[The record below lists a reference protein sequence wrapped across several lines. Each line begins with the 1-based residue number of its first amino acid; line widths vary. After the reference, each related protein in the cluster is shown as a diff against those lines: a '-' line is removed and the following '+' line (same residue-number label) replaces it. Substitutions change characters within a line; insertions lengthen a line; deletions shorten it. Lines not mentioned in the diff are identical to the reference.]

1 MAKKQLS
8 RDQKRKHKLEKRAH
22 SGAARQGA
30 QVDFLTRETEKVI
43 NETFL
48 SFGPAMHDSDVLD
61 AVKQLVV
68 DVQQGHVSQAS
79 ATAEV
84 PNAKGALVWNIKQA
98 WDEKH
103 TLATL
108 PSLLAAQGLQL
119 LAHRV
124 DDISTEGESHSYLRF
139 LQGTQDGAQALVS
152 EIEGGQWSPVESS
165 LRVLGVAWLKN
176 SNAETWAAFQAAASE
191 QTNGGQARAVANVCQ
206 YLYGTVQQDVV
217 EKALRPLLDAAH
229 AKLAEAAD
237 AAEGPAG
244 ATEEQAGTAPA

>member
-30 QVDFLTRETEKVI
+30 QVEFLTHETEKVI

-48 SFGPAMHDSDVLD
+48 SFGTEMHDADVLD
-61 AVKQLVV
+61 AIKQLVV

-79 ATAEV
+79 ATAEL

-108 PSLLAAQGLQL
+108 PSLLAARGLQL

-124 DDISTEGESHSYLRF
+124 DDISAEGESQSYLRF
-139 LQGTQDGAQALVS
+139 LQGTQDGANALVS
-152 EIEGGQWSPVESS
+152 ESEGGHWTPAEES
-165 LRVLGVAWLKN
+165 LRALGLAWLKN
-176 SNAETWAAFQAAASE
+176 SNAETWAAFEAAATE
-191 QTNGGQARAVANVCQ
+191 QTGAGQARAVANVCQ
-206 YLYGTVQQDVV
+206 YLYGAVQQPPV
-217 EKALRPLLDAAH
+217 EQALRPLLDAAH

-237 AAEGPAG
+237 AAEES
-244 ATEEQAGTAPA
+244 TGTAPA